1 MPQVH
6 LSDKVQ
12 AVKALANE
20 MDLLEQ
26 AQLKL
31 GREIDELIQ
40 KQAALAKKSGAL
52 SIAMDKLVCGGY
64 HGTLQNHLYNRKAFH
79 YTMVFGN

>member
-31 GREIDELIQ
+31 GREIDVLLQ
-40 KQAALAKKSGAL
+40 KQVALAKKSDAL

-64 HGTLQNHLYNRKAFH
+64 HGTLH
-79 YTMVFGN
+79 